1 MSGPLIDRID
11 LHVDVPS
18 VSAADL
24 ALPPAAEASVDVA
37 RRVAAAWEIQSAR
50 YAAHGIHTNAEADG
64 ELLEAVA
71 APEPA
76 GQRLLVEAAEKLKL
90 SARGYHRV
98 LRIARTL
105 ADLDGADLDGADL
118 GGTNG
123 GVGGG
128 SSGKWAPVR
137 RIHIAEALS
146 YRRAAPGR
154 W

>member
-1 MSGPLIDRID
+1 M
-11 LHVDVPS
+11 DVPA

-24 ALPPAAEASVDVA
+24 ALPPAAETSAEVA
-37 RRVAAAWEIQSAR
+37 GRVAAARAVQSAR
-50 YAAHGIHTNAEADG
+50 YASHGLHTNAEADG

-71 APEPA
+71 APDGP

-105 ADLDGADLDGADL
+105 SDLDGA
-118 GGTNG
+118 NG
-123 GVGGG
+123 GAGDRA
-128 SSGKWAPVR
+128 APVR

-146 YRRAAPGR
+146 YRRAPPGR
-154 W
+154 

>member
-1 MSGPLIDRID
+1 GVLRLGGSLAD
-11 LHVDVPS
+11 LDG
-18 VSAADL
+18 ADLDGADL
-24 ALPPAAEASVDVA
+24 A
-37 RRVAAAWEIQSAR
+37 
-50 YAAHGIHTNAEADG
+50 GADLDG
-64 ELLEAVA
+64 
-71 APEPA
+71 
-76 GQRLLVEAAEKLKL
+76 
-90 SARGYHRV
+90 
-98 LRIARTL
+98 

-128 SSGKWAPVR
+128 SSRNWAPVR